1 MIKVGGNQ
9 VIKIV
14 LNDKAINKLY
24 LEKFELFFY
33 FDYPQILKDFLN
45 SFPEF
50 KPLFDDERS
59 VNYFL
64 NIVNQ
69 VKCDFREYKSLDI
82 NIKCELLHFL
92 LLVAHYLVMSGF
104 SQSIGITASN
114 GLVASSSVG
123 DVSVSFQTSPY
134 STKGDEFTYFMSLTP
149 YGMRYLAWL
158 SRQAG
163 LRIVN

>member
-1 MIKVGGNQ
+1 MIKVSGNQ
-9 VIKIV
+9 VIKIMF
-14 LNDKAINKLY
+14 NGKAINKLY

-50 KPLFDDERS
+50 KPLFKSEDD
-59 VNYFL
+59 VNFFL
-64 NIVNQ
+64 SIVNK
-69 VKCDFREYKSLDI
+69 VRCLYHEFNDLDKCCNKI
-82 NIKCELLHFL
+82 PFL

-114 GLVASSSVG
+114 GLVTSSSVG

-134 STKGDEFTYFMSLTP
+134 SSKGDEFTYFMSLTP
-149 YGMRYLAWL
+149 YGMQYLAWL

-163 LRIVN
+163 LTIVN

>member
-1 MIKVGGNQ
+1 MIKVSGSQ
-9 VIKIV
+9 VIKIM
-14 LNDKAINKLY
+14 LNGKAINKLY

-50 KPLFDDERS
+50 KPLFKNEDDVNFLLS
-59 VNYFL
+59 VVDKVRCLYPEFMDL
-64 NIVNQ
+64 D
-69 VKCDFREYKSLDI
+69 KCCNKI
-82 NIKCELLHFL
+82 PFL

-134 STKGDEFTYFMSLTP
+134 SSKGDEFTYFMSLTP
-149 YGMRYLAWL
+149 YGMQYLAWL

>member
-1 MIKVGGNQ
+1 MIKVSGNQ

-50 KPLFDDERS
+50 KPLFKSEDD
-59 VNYFL
+59 VNFFL
-64 NIVNQ
+64 SIVDK
-69 VKCDFREYKSLDI
+69 VRCLYPEFMDLDKCYNKI
-82 NIKCELLHFL
+82 PFL

-149 YGMRYLAWL
+149 YGMQYLAWL